1 MLDSLGQ
8 SRTGPHSAAPQAQFH
23 FVKDGIFLPGFSIHT
38 NMAIPV
44 KFTNDCNIVLQFPT
58 ASHNASS
65 VRYKT
70 THISF
75 LYLIFLKKER
85 SILSKS
91 SNNSRPLNGETKP
104 KKKTLSNSHAYLLR
118 ENLQNQIK
126 KMLYTYQKKIT

>member
-23 FVKDGIFLPGFSIHT
+23 FVKDGIFLPGFRIHT
-38 NMAIPV
+38 NMAITV
-44 KFTNDCNIVLQFPT
+44 KFTNDSNIVLQFPT
-58 ASHNASS
+58 TSHNASS

-70 THISF
+70 TQISF

-104 KKKTLSNSHAYLLR
+104 K
-118 ENLQNQIK
+118 
-126 KMLYTYQKKIT
+126 QKKLYQTLMHTF